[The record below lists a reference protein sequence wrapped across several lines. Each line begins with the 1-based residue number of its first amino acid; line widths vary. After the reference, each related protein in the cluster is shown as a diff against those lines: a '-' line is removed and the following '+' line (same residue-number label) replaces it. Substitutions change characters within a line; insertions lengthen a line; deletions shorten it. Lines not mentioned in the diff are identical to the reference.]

1 MLKYNQFDLVLLS
14 NPTLTWCTL
23 LDAGLNPIATLLQ
36 KQMASIYGRGQRPRR
51 SALQCQKIAVCPTQ
65 DRIKHPLANNTTAEV
80 CDFKAEASW
89 LERSHAIYAGESS
102 TIVAQVRCILFK
114 IVIKSVHHLCE
125 SNDLMIIV
133 MQMQKKHT
141 AESLLL
147 GKDWFMVTVY
157 PQIDYAF
164 IDALLVIID
173 DINKEDGFN

>member
-36 KQMASIYGRGQRPRR
+36 KIMTAQQMASIYGRGQRPRR

-102 TIVAQVRCILFK
+102 TIVAQ
-114 IVIKSVHHLCE
+114 
-125 SNDLMIIV
+125 
-133 MQMQKKHT
+133 MQKKHT